1 MKTLYIVEKDP
12 RIIDMLRGGADW
24 SALSVEL
31 IGESSDG
38 EHALEEVLRLQPD
51 LLMLDPSLP
60 RISGADFLSRA
71 RLLGFTG
78 TCILL
83 LDMPSYTTL
92 QHLLPFGVRCCLTLP
107 DDLPQLQTRMKELLL
122 CLQREHSLL
131 SMVVS
136 SAATSDTAEDVL
148 PAALRFAQNTPPA
161 SSSDPSSR
169 ITVLDELLLY
179 IETHYSE
186 NLKLELIAPLCG
198 YSSAYL
204 GKIFTQRAG
213 ESFNSYVDHCRIR
226 HAKEFLKNEKWKVYE
241 VAAQVG
247 YRSVDYFHKKFHHYV
262 GMSPLEYRRRE
273 SGASNVSGKPG
284 TSSAP

>member
-1 MKTLYIVEKDP
+1 MP
-12 RIIDMLRGGADW
+12 RRMY
-24 SALSVEL
+24 
-31 IGESSDG
+31 
-38 EHALEEVLRLQPD
+38 
-51 LLMLDPSLP
+51 
-60 RISGADFLSRA
+60 
-71 RLLGFTG
+71 
-78 TCILL
+78 C
-83 LDMPSYTTL
+83 
-92 QHLLPFGVRCCLTLP
+92 LLPYILHKTP
-107 DDLPQLQTRMKELLL
+107 
-122 CLQREHSLL
+122 
-131 SMVVS
+131 
-136 SAATSDTAEDVL
+136 
-148 PAALRFAQNTPPA
+148 PPA
-161 SSSDPSSR
+161 SGSDPSSR

-204 GKIFTQRAG
+204 GKIFTQRVG

-273 SGASNVSGKPG
+273 SGASGVSGKPG

>member
-1 MKTLYIVEKDP
+1 MKTLYIAEKNP
-12 RIIDMLRGGADW
+12 LITEKLRSSADW

-31 IGESSDG
+31 VGECSDG
-38 EHALEEVLRLQPD
+38 ERALEEILRLRPD
-51 LLMLDPSLP
+51 FIMLDAALP
-60 RISGADFLSRA
+60 RVSGADVLSRA

-83 LDMPSYTTL
+83 LDMPSYYTL
-92 QHLLPFGVRCCLTLP
+92 QRLLPLGVRCCLTLP
-107 DDLPQLQTRMKELLL
+107 DDLPQLQTKLKELFL
-122 CLQREHSLL
+122 CLQKEQSSLHRL
-131 SMVVS
+131 SAPVS
-136 SAATSDTAEDVL
+136 VAAGGKL
-148 PAALRFAQNTPPA
+148 PDGLRFAQNTPP
-161 SSSDPSSR
+161 SSAADPSSR
-169 ITVLDELLLY
+169 IIVLDELLLY
-179 IETHYSE
+179 VEAHYSE

-204 GKIFTQRAG
+204 GKIFTKRVG

-262 GMSPLEYRRRE
+262 GMSPLEYRRQE
-273 SGASNVSGKPG
+273 TGASGVLD
-284 TSSAP
+284 TSDTSIAK